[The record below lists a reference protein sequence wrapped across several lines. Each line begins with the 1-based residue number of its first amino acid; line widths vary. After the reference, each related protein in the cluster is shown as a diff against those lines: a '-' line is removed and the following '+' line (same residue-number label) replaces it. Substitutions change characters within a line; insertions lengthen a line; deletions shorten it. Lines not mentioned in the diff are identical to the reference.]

1 MSDNNYVRDFIDA
14 IDAGDNINA
23 QSNFNSEMSTRIS
36 DALQTKRMEV
46 AKSFVNSSD
55 IQEAK
60 DDLGFKITKAFTDK
74 DHQKADD
81 WAEKIEDNKANIS
94 KTPTQFL
101 LYLYFHNMGYGGS
114 GSGKL
119 HPLTV
124 LIGKELKKR
133 KVNPVSDDDGMKYF
147 ESFDPIQ
154 EAKYRPKKIRKKGK
168 PESDWQ
174 KNMENYL
181 AGQGGSSTLA
191 IYNSDGTITLEVK
204 PSTKFGVPAINLVD
218 GLVKSRVKGLT
229 HNRETYDKIKHKDD
243 DGNTWEFNAI
253 GSGGNEMYKITI
265 KPPKS

>member
-1 MSDNNYVRDFIDA
+1 MSQHIRNFIDA
-14 IDAGDNINA
+14 IADGDNIEARNEFHLAMSSKLTDNLNDKRQEVA
-23 QSNFNSEMSTRIS
+23 QSFIS
-36 DALQTKRMEV
+36 SA
-46 AKSFVNSSD
+46 D

-74 DHQKADD
+74 DHEKADE

-119 HPLTV
+119 HPDTV

-147 ESFDPIQ
+147 ESFEHVQ
-154 EAKYRPKKIRKKGK
+154 EAKFRPKKIRKKGN

-174 KNMENYL
+174 KNMENHL
-181 AGQGGSSTLA
+181 AGSAGSSIIA

-204 PSTKFGVPAINLVD
+204 PSTKFGIPAINLVD
-218 GLVKSRVKGLT
+218 SIVKDKIEGLT
-229 HNRETYDKIKHKDD
+229 HNRKTYDKIKHTDK
-243 DGNTWEFNAI
+243 DGNTWDFNAI
-253 GSGGNEMYKITI
+253 GSGGNEMYKIDI
-265 KPPKS
+265 KPPKN